1 MMKYVDHNNCFD
13 IAKFCVFCRQK
24 LESLLKIVRCEVISF
39 VRNDQVD
46 AYVLR

>member
-1 MMKYVDHNNCFD
+1 MKYVDHYNCSD
-13 IAKFCVFCRQK
+13 IAKFSVFCRQK